1 MLGQLRDDT
10 KGLVALGKVNKIYVD
25 NPSLM
30 TVLAGGNPEVGN
42 LRETFFFNQMRKN
55 YPIVSSR
62 ESDFKIGEYTFEV
75 GGKKKGKKQIADI
88 PHGVVVRDDIEYGHG
103 NIIPLWHFGLSY

>member
-1 MLGQLRDDT
+1 
-10 KGLVALGKVNKIYVD
+10 
-25 NPSLM
+25 M